1 MPEVFILLATVGSET
16 EIPVLRSPRPLSVC
30 REPGQW
36 VSHGTGMRRKEW
48 ALRKFSC
55 RLPAVCPLFCSNL
68 HQSCCY
74 NPDLFLI
81 FCQSFQLLKRLRYWR
96 VSRNRNQGLN
106 FCLKLSEKVKKKK
119 GGGCQNKKLFMQ
131 WTVQVNWTA
140 FAKSPGKQTKARN
153 SLTQHY
159 CSQASWAFS
168 WLGCSGC
175 LQLRVVAQV
184 VGTYF
189 VRHRWL
195 S

>member
-1 MPEVFILLATVGSET
+1 MHEVFILLATAGSET
-16 EIPVLRSPRPLSVC
+16 KMPVLWSPRPQSLC

-68 HQSCCY
+68 HKSRCY

-81 FCQSFQLLKRLRYWR
+81 FCQSFQLLKWLRCWR

-119 GGGCQNKKLFMQ
+119 KSKRRNKKLFMQ
-131 WTVQVNWTA
+131 WTVRVGWSA
-140 FAKSPGKQTKARN
+140 FAKPLGKQTKARN
-153 SLTQHY
+153 SLVQRC
-159 CSQASWAFS
+159 CSRAGRAFS
-168 WLGCSGC
+168 GLAARGVAPACHRSGC
-175 LQLRVVAQV
+175 R
-184 VGTYF
+184 TYF